1 MPSHGLPKIRALSA
15 YDKTAINVRPDGSR
29 IELDPKTSK
38 AKARAEFQ
46 AKHRKQ
52 PVKTSRKGKTWIA
65 ADAYEFER
73 IPKRRRVVQ
82 EESEESGVEKEKE
95 KEVERKKKEPKRASA
110 KRRRSNISD
119 LSFLSNESVP
129 RSAKHDT
136 AGAGRI
142 AHADLDPSSVRTSSA
157 SVQLGRNLTFFLVWF
172 LGFTEMD
179 SLLHES
185 VLCCVWRDDQ
195 FRKGTSCVEEG
206 QV

>member
-1 MPSHGLPKIRALSA
+1 MPSRGLPKIRAVSA
-15 YDKTAINVRPDGSR
+15 YDKTAISVRPDGSR
-29 IELDPKTSK
+29 IELDPTTSK

-73 IPKRRRVVQ
+73 IPKRMRVVQ
-82 EESEESGVEKEKE
+82 EESEESGVEKE

-142 AHADLDPSSVRTSSA
+142 AHADLDPSSVRTPSA
-157 SVQLGRNLTFFLVWF
+157 SVQLGRSLTFFWF
-172 LGFTEMD
+172 GF
-179 SLLHES
+179 
-185 VLCCVWRDDQ
+185 
-195 FRKGTSCVEEG
+195 
-206 QV
+206 